1 MAGKKNELSTKD
13 TFSGQLST
21 ALAEVKDGLPK
32 DFNTVRFVNNA
43 VALLNENTQLQ
54 DFAKA
59 NGTAQIKAG
68 MLKGAYLGLDFMNKE
83 AYLVPY
89 GKQLNF
95 MKSYTGA
102 VKLCKKYSIRPLK
115 DIYAKLVREGDE
127 YSIAIINNEPKVTYN
142 PKPFND
148 GKIRGAF
155 AVACFEDGGIQY
167 EEMSLAQLEKVRNCS
182 KMKSG
187 VVWNQW
193 TDQMYLKSVLH
204 RLCKRIEID
213 FDNAEQLQ
221 FFNEEMQIETDV
233 KAQAKS
239 DIEENALKEELPEDV
254 IEVELTE
261 EDRANIDEMQQM
273 MFEE

>member
-1 MAGKKNELSTKD
+1 MGNKKELATAD

-21 ALAEVKDGLPK
+21 ALADVKEALPK
-32 DFNTVRFVNNA
+32 DLNVARFVNNA
-43 VALLNENTQLQ
+43 VAVLNENSQLQ
-54 DFAKA
+54 EFAKE

-68 MLKGAYLGLDFMNKE
+68 LIKGAYLGLDFMNKE

-89 GKQLNF
+89 KNTLNF

-115 DIYAKLVREGDE
+115 DIYAKLVREGDD
-127 YSIAIINNEPKVTYN
+127 YSIEIINNEPKVTFK
-142 PKPFND
+142 PKPFNN
-148 GKIRGAF
+148 GKIQGAF
-155 AVACFEDGGIQY
+155 AVACFQDGGIQY
-167 EEMSLAQLEKVRNCS
+167 EEMSLAELEKVRSCS

-213 FDNAEQLQ
+213 FDNNEQYQ
-221 FFNEEMQIETDV
+221 FFNEDMQIETDP
-233 KAQAKS
+233 KEQMKS
-239 DIEENALKEELPEDV
+239 DIEEYANSVPFETETVESVRVDDQ
-254 IEVELTE
+254 IEG
-261 EDRANIDEMQQM
+261 QQTM
-273 MFEE
+273 TFEE

>member
-1 MAGKKNELSTKD
+1 MPKKELATND

-21 ALAEVKDGLPK
+21 ALAEVKDALPK
-32 DFNTVRFVNNA
+32 DLNVARFVNNA
-43 VALLNENTQLQ
+43 VALMNENTQLQ
-54 DFAKA
+54 DFAKT
-59 NGTAQIKAG
+59 NGAAQIKAG
-68 MLKGAYLGLDFMNKE
+68 LIKGAYLGLDFMNKE

-127 YSIAIINNEPKVTYN
+127 YQIEIINNEPKVTFK
-142 PKPFND
+142 PKPFNN
-148 GKIRGAF
+148 GKIQGAF
-155 AVACFEDGGIQY
+155 AVACFSDGGIQY
-167 EEMSLAQLEKVRNCS
+167 EEMSLAELEKVRSCS

-213 FDNAEQLQ
+213 FDNVEQQ
-221 FFNEEMQIETDV
+221 MYFNEEMQIETDP
-233 KAQAKS
+233 KEQAEK
-239 DIEENALKEELPEDV
+239 DIEENANKQNLED
-254 IEVELTE
+254 EVVADVVVD
-261 EDRANIDEMQQM
+261 EDGQTSFVNEG
-273 MFEE
+273 

>member
-1 MAGKKNELSTKD
+1 MATKKNEVATKD

-21 ALAEVKDGLPK
+21 ALTEVKDALPK
-32 DFNTVRFVNNA
+32 DLNVARFVNNA
-43 VALLNENTQLQ
+43 VALMNENTQLQ
-54 DFAKA
+54 DFAKS

-68 MLKGAYLGLDFMNKE
+68 LVKGAYLGLDFMNKE

-115 DIYAKLVREGDE
+115 DIYAKLVREGDDYGIE
-127 YSIAIINNEPKVTYN
+127 IINNEPKVTFK
-142 PKPFND
+142 PKPFNN
-148 GKIRGAF
+148 GKIQGAF
-155 AVACFEDGGIQY
+155 AVACFTDGGIQY
-167 EEMSLAQLEKVRNCS
+167 EEMSLEQLEKVRNCS

-187 VVWNQW
+187 AVWSQW

-213 FDNAEQLQ
+213 FDNVEQLK
-221 FFNEEMQIETDV
+221 FFNEEMEIETDV
-233 KAQAKS
+233 KSQAAK
-239 DIEENALKEELPEDV
+239 DIGENANQTEFEPDDV
-254 IEVELTE
+254 IEVDAESGE
-261 EDRANIDEMQQM
+261 IIGQQT
-273 MFEE
+273 FVE

>member
-1 MAGKKNELSTKD
+1 MATKKNEVATKD

-21 ALAEVKDGLPK
+21 ALAEVKDALPK
-32 DFNTVRFVNNA
+32 DLNVARFVNNA
-43 VALLNENTQLQ
+43 VAVMNENTQLQ

-59 NGTAQIKAG
+59 NGTSQIKAG
-68 MLKGAYLGLDFMNKE
+68 LVKGAYLGLDFMNKE

-115 DIYAKLVREGDE
+115 DIYAKLVRDGDDYQIE
-127 YSIAIINNEPKVTYN
+127 IINNEPKVTFK
-142 PKPFND
+142 PKPFNN
-148 GKIRGAF
+148 GKIKGAF

-167 EEMSLAQLEKVRNCS
+167 EEMSLAELEKVRSCS

-213 FDNAEQLQ
+213 FDNAEQMQ
-221 FFNEEMQIETDV
+221 YFNEEMQIETDP
-233 KAQAKS
+233 KAQAKADVEQNANQQNLDDEVVVEVS
-239 DIEENALKEELPEDV
+239 PEEIEG
-254 IEVELTE
+254 
-261 EDRANIDEMQQM
+261 QM
-273 MFEE
+273 SMEFGE

>member
-1 MAGKKNELSTKD
+1 MATKKELATKD

-21 ALAEVKDGLPK
+21 ALAEVKDGLPA
-32 DFNTVRFVNNA
+32 DFNTARFVNNA

-54 DFAKA
+54 DFAKQ
-59 NGTAQIKAG
+59 NGTSQIKAG

-102 VKLCKKYSIRPLK
+102 VKLCKKYSIRPIK
-115 DIYAKLVREGDE
+115 DIYAKLVREGDDYQIE
-127 YSIAIINNEPKVTYN
+127 IIDNEPRITFK
-142 PKPFND
+142 PKPFNN
-148 GKIRGAF
+148 GKIQGAF
-155 AVACFEDGGIQY
+155 AAAIFVDGGVQY
-167 EEMSLAQLEKVRNCS
+167 EEMSLEQLEKVRNCS

-187 VVWNQW
+187 TVWTMW

-213 FDNAEQLQ
+213 FDNAEQLKY
-221 FFNEEMQIETDV
+221 FNEEMEIESDPKT
-233 KAQAKS
+233 QAKA
-239 DIEENALKEELPEDV
+239 DITTNANQKDFDDSDV
-254 IEVELTE
+254 IEVNVESGEIVGEQTT
-261 EDRANIDEMQQM
+261 
-273 MFEE
+273 MFEG

>member
-1 MAGKKNELSTKD
+1 MSKKELATAD

-21 ALAEVKDGLPK
+21 ALAEVKDALPK
-32 DFNTVRFVNNA
+32 DLNVARFVNNA
-43 VALLNENTQLQ
+43 VAVMNENTQLQ

-59 NGTAQIKAG
+59 NGTSQIKAG
-68 MLKGAYLGLDFMNKE
+68 LVKGAYLGLDFMNKE

-102 VKLCKKYSIRPLK
+102 VKLCKKYSIRPIK
-115 DIYAKLVREGDE
+115 DIYAKLVREGDDYQVE
-127 YSIAIINNEPKVTYN
+127 IVNNEPKITFR
-142 PKPFND
+142 PKPFNN
-148 GKIRGAF
+148 GKIQGAF
-155 AVACFEDGGIQY
+155 AVASFVDGGIQY
-167 EEMSLAQLEKVRNCS
+167 EEMSLAELEKVRSCS

-213 FDNAEQLQ
+213 FDNAEQMQ
-221 FFNEEMQIETDV
+221 YFNEEMQIETDV
-233 KAQAKS
+233 KAQMKNDVEQYANS
-239 DIEENALKEELPEDV
+239 VPFEEEQ
-254 IEVELTE
+254 VESV
-261 EDRANIDEMQQM
+261 RVDENGQQS
-273 MFEE
+273 MFEERSDT

>member
-1 MAGKKNELSTKD
+1 MTTKNELSTKD

-21 ALAEVKDGLPK
+21 ALAEVKDALPK
-32 DFNTVRFVNNA
+32 DLNVARFVNNA
-43 VALLNENTQLQ
+43 VAVMNENTQLQ
-54 DFAKA
+54 DFAKT

-68 MLKGAYLGLDFMNKE
+68 LIKGAYLGLDFMNKE

-115 DIYAKLVREGDE
+115 DIYAKLVREGDD
-127 YSIAIINNEPKVTYN
+127 YSIEIINNEPKVTFK
-142 PKPFND
+142 PKPFNN
-148 GKIRGAF
+148 GKIEGAF

-167 EEMSLAQLEKVRNCS
+167 EEMSLEQLEKVRSCS
-182 KMKSG
+182 KMKTG
-187 VVWNQW
+187 VVWSQW

-213 FDNAEQLQ
+213 FDNIEQMQ
-221 FFNEEMQIETDV
+221 YFNEEMEIETDPKEV
-233 KAQAKS
+233 AKS
-239 DIEENALKEELPEDV
+239 DVAQNANKKSLEDEPEIVVDV
-254 IEVELTE
+254 EA
-261 EDRANIDEMQQM
+261 DGQQS
-273 MFEE
+273 FV

>member
-1 MAGKKNELSTKD
+1 MAEKKELSTKE

-21 ALAEVKDGLPK
+21 ALTEVKDALPK
-32 DFNTVRFVNNA
+32 DLNVARFVNNA
-43 VALLNENTQLQ
+43 VAVMNENTQLQ

-68 MLKGAYLGLDFMNKE
+68 LIKGAYLGLDFMNKE

-89 GKQLNF
+89 GKTLNF

-115 DIYAKLVREGDE
+115 DIYAKLVREGDDYQIE
-127 YSIAIINNEPKVTYN
+127 IINNEPKVTFK
-142 PKPFND
+142 PKPFNN
-148 GKIRGAF
+148 GKIQGAF

-167 EEMSLAQLEKVRNCS
+167 EEMSLAELEKVRNCS

-187 VVWNQW
+187 AVWTQW

-213 FDNAEQLQ
+213 FDNVEQLQ
-221 FFNEEMQIETDV
+221 YFNEEMQIEDDP
-233 KAQAKS
+233 KKMAENDIQA
-239 DIEENALKEELPEDV
+239 NANKQSFDD
-254 IEVELTE
+254 EVVVEVDATE
-261 EDRANIDEMQQM
+261 IDGQQTM
-273 MFEE
+273 KFDE

>member
-1 MAGKKNELSTKD
+1 MANKKELSTKD

-21 ALAEVKDGLPK
+21 ALAEVKDALPK
-32 DFNTVRFVNNA
+32 DLNVARFVNNA
-43 VALLNENTQLQ
+43 VAVMNENSQLQ

-68 MLKGAYLGLDFMNKE
+68 LIKGAYLGLDFMNKE

-115 DIYAKLVREGDE
+115 DIYAKLVREGDDYQIE
-127 YSIAIINNEPKVTYN
+127 IINNEPKVTFK
-142 PKPFND
+142 PKPFNN
-148 GKIRGAF
+148 GKIQGAF

-167 EEMSLAQLEKVRNCS
+167 EEMSLAELEKVRSCS

-213 FDNAEQLQ
+213 FDNAEQMQ
-221 FFNEEMQIETDV
+221 YFNEEMQIETDV
-233 KAQAKS
+233 KAQAQA
-239 DIEENALKEELPEDV
+239 DIEQNANVIDIDSED
-254 IEVELTE
+254 IQEVTIDEDGQTSFITE
-261 EDRANIDEMQQM
+261 E
-273 MFEE
+273 

>member
-1 MAGKKNELSTKD
+1 MATEKKELSTKD

-21 ALAEVKDGLPK
+21 ALAEVKDALPK
-32 DFNTVRFVNNA
+32 DLNVARFVNNA
-43 VALLNENTQLQ
+43 VAVMNENSQLQ

-68 MLKGAYLGLDFMNKE
+68 LVKGAYLGLDFMNKE

-115 DIYAKLVREGDE
+115 DIYAKLVREGDDYQIE
-127 YSIAIINNEPKVTYN
+127 IINNEPKVTFK
-142 PKPFND
+142 PKPFNN
-148 GKIRGAF
+148 GKIQGAF

-167 EEMSLAQLEKVRNCS
+167 EEMSLAELEKVRSCS

-213 FDNAEQLQ
+213 FDNAEQMQ
-221 FFNEEMQIETDV
+221 YFNEEMQIETDV
-233 KAQAKS
+233 KAQAAKDVS
-239 DIEENALKEELPEDV
+239 ENANQQSFDDEVVVEVDPNE
-254 IEVELTE
+254 IEG
-261 EDRANIDEMQQM
+261 QM
-273 MFEE
+273 SMFEERSNT

>member
-1 MAGKKNELSTKD
+1 MAEKKELATND

-21 ALAEVKDGLPK
+21 ALAEVKDALPK
-32 DFNTVRFVNNA
+32 DLNVARFVNNA
-43 VALLNENTQLQ
+43 VAVMNENTQLQ

-68 MLKGAYLGLDFMNKE
+68 LVKGAYLGLDFMNKE

-127 YSIAIINNEPKVTYN
+127 YSIEIINNEPKVTFK
-142 PKPFND
+142 PKPFNN
-148 GKIRGAF
+148 GKIQGAF
-155 AVACFEDGGIQY
+155 AVANFSDGGIQY
-167 EEMSLAQLEKVRNCS
+167 EEMSLEQLEKVRSCS

-187 VVWNQW
+187 VVWSQW

-213 FDNAEQLQ
+213 FDNIEQLKY
-221 FFNEEMQIETDV
+221 FNEEMEIETDV
-233 KAQAKS
+233 KAQAEK
-239 DIEENALKEELPEDV
+239 DISENANQKSLDEETV
-254 IEVELTE
+254 IEVSPDGQQTFVTE
-261 EDRANIDEMQQM
+261 
-273 MFEE
+273 

>member
-1 MAGKKNELSTKD
+1 MSKKNELATND
-13 TFSGQLST
+13 TFSGQLT
-21 ALAEVKDGLPK
+21 LALTDVKEALPK
-32 DFNTVRFVNNA
+32 DLNVARFVNNA
-43 VALLNENTQLQ
+43 VAVLNENTQLQ
-54 DFAKA
+54 DFVKA
-59 NGTAQIKAG
+59 NGSAQVKAG
-68 MLKGAYLGLDFMNKE
+68 LIKGAYLGLDFMNKE

-115 DIYAKLVREGDE
+115 DIYAKLVREGDD
-127 YSIAIINNEPKVTYN
+127 YSIEIVNNEPKVTFR
-142 PKPFND
+142 PKPFNN
-148 GKIRGAF
+148 GKIQGAF

-167 EEMSLAQLEKVRNCS
+167 EEMSLAELEKVRNCS

-213 FDNAEQLQ
+213 FDNVEQMQ
-221 FFNEEMQIETDV
+221 YFNEEMQIETDV
-233 KAQAKS
+233 KKVAEAE
-239 DIEENALKEELPEDV
+239 IEQNANQHDLDSEPI
-254 IEVELTE
+254 IEVTPDGQQTFATE
-261 EDRANIDEMQQM
+261 
-273 MFEE
+273 

>member
-1 MAGKKNELSTKD
+1 MADKKELATNE

-21 ALAEVKDGLPK
+21 ALAEVKDALPK
-32 DFNTVRFVNNA
+32 DLNIARFVNNA
-43 VALLNENTQLQ
+43 VAVMNDNTQLQ

-68 MLKGAYLGLDFMNKE
+68 LVKGAYLGLDFMNKE

-115 DIYAKLVREGDE
+115 DIYAKLVREGDD
-127 YSIAIINNEPKVTYN
+127 YSIEIINNEPKVTFK
-142 PKPFND
+142 PKPFNN
-148 GKIRGAF
+148 GKIQGAF
-155 AVACFEDGGIQY
+155 AVACFTDGGIQY
-167 EEMSLAQLEKVRNCS
+167 EEMSLEQLEKVRSCS
-182 KMKSG
+182 KMKTG
-187 VVWNQW
+187 VVWQTW

-213 FDNAEQLQ
+213 FDNIEQLKY
-221 FFNEEMQIETDV
+221 FNEEMEIETDV
-233 KAQAKS
+233 KAQAEKDVS
-239 DIEENALKEELPEDV
+239 ENANQKPLDDEVVAEVVVSEDGQQTFV
-254 IEVELTE
+254 TE
-261 EDRANIDEMQQM
+261 G
-273 MFEE
+273 